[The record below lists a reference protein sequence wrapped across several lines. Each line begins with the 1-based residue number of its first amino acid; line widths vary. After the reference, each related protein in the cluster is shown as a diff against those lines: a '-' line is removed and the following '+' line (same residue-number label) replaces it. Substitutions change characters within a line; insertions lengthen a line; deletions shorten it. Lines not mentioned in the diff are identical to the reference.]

1 MNRSFLK
8 IKHIQET
15 NTKLD
20 KRVIT
25 EGFVQEYTKDQAIAS
40 FKEAQNGQGTVSY
53 DPQLNKIVFLVGPRK
68 FYIKELE

>member
-1 MNRSFLK
+1 MSKVVRLTENDISRLV
-8 IKHIQET
+8 
-15 NTKLD
+15 

-40 FKEAQNGQGTVSY
+40 FKEAQNGQGTVSF
-53 DPQLNKIVFLVGPRK
+53 DSQLNKIVFQVGPRK